1 MASSGDDVAST
12 PSTCWG
18 GRHRL
23 DARRYFRSYF
33 AGSMAEVDS
42 RMKDLMDIGIS
53 HDKSLEGLV
62 NDLAATCTDVPRLK
76 SLARFLGYG
85 GMDEYELAARLY
97 DRCLDV
103 HLTALTTARTLW
115 RDNTASIAQ
124 SFRGIEDSNALK
136 NDSRPVEEI
145 CRAQLEAADNL
156 QWHGS
161 EGHERK
167 RPTCCAPEIVEAWEA
182 QCEAWRKA
190 GALFRETRDRAASK
204 LGSEHPVTRCVEINQ
219 CGVASMAWRFDVH
232 AGHAQGGRVARGLD
246 PRGQGR

>member
-1 MASSGDDVAST
+1 
-12 PSTCWG
+12 
-18 GRHRL
+18 
-23 DARRYFRSYF
+23 
-33 AGSMAEVDS
+33 
-42 RMKDLMDIGIS
+42 MKDLMDIGIS

-62 NDLAATCTDVPRLK
+62 NDLAASCTDVPRLK
-76 SLARFLGYG
+76 GLARFLGYG

-103 HLTALTTARTLW
+103 HLTSLNTARTLW
-115 RDNTASIAQ
+115 RDNTASSLQ
-124 SFRGIEDSNALK
+124 KLKGIDDSNALK
-136 NDSRPVEEI
+136 NDSKPVEEI

-167 RPTCCAPEIVEAWEA
+167 KPTCCAPEIVEAWEA

-204 LGSEHPVTRCVEINQ
+204 LGNEHPVTLKAAESLAGWILEDKDGDWGEAFDLCSDALPKLAKVLGAQLCGNRPCVG
-219 CGVASMAWRFDVH
+219 CTR
-232 AGHAQGGRVARGLD
+232 
-246 PRGQGR
+246 